1 MKDKLI
7 HYIDLL
13 FAGAPE
19 ASDIKQ
25 EILQNTLDRY
35 DDLIAQGKSPEAAYR
50 LAISGIGDI
59 GEILGDTKQPSRQPV
74 VNKAQ
79 TKTWQKIL
87 TGIGV
92 GLYILC
98 PIPLFILQNEIG
110 LCGLLG
116 IVAVATVLVI
126 IAGSGKDKM
135 QPAQDSV
142 QEAPKRNL
150 PASIRSLLWSVCVCA
165 YLILS
170 FTTHAWHITWVLF
183 PLTGCIQSLIE
194 ACLDLKKANRI
205 EKE

>member
-1 MKDKLI
+1 MRDQLI

-13 FAGAPE
+13 FAGAPD

-59 GEILGDTKQPSRQPV
+59 GEILGDTRQPSRQPEV
-74 VNKAQ
+74 IKAQ
-79 TKTWQKIL
+79 PKTWKKIL
-87 TGIGV
+87 SGIGV

-98 PIPLFILQNEIG
+98 PIPLFVLQNEIG

-126 IAGSGKDKM
+126 IAGSDRDKK
-135 QPAQDSV
+135 QAAQDSV
-142 QEAPKRNL
+142 QETHKQNL
-150 PASIRSLLWSVCVCA
+150 PAPIRSLLWSVCVCA

-170 FTTHAWHITWVLF
+170 LTTHAWHITWALF
-183 PLTGCIQSLIE
+183 PMTGCIQGLIE
-194 ACLDLKKANRI
+194 ACLDLKKATRI